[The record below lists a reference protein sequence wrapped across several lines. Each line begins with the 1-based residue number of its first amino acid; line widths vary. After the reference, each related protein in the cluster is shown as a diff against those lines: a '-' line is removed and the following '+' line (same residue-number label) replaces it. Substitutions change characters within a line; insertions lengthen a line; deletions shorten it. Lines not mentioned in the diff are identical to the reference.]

1 MAETFVH
8 KDGEHI
14 RVEVE
19 ALQSRFGVE
28 RATVIWWMTQ
38 CHCQLD
44 RAHENLKNFLQN
56 GNYSDREHAEK
67 IAAYY
72 VKQRLTS

>member
-1 MAETFVH
+1 
-8 KDGEHI
+8 
-14 RVEVE
+14 
-19 ALQSRFGVE
+19 
-28 RATVIWWMTQ
+28 MTQ